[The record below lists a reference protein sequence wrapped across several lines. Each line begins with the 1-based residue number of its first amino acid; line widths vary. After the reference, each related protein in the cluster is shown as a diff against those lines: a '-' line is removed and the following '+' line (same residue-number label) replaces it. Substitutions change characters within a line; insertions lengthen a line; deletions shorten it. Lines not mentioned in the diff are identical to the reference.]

1 MSKNAS
7 EICLNKGRERV
18 TVDIVVSAE
27 RLLRQML
34 VVENVPP
41 VVLAD
46 TMGGPPQGD
55 YDVRLIFSQSAVP
68 ASRFNV
74 SSREAIEILES
85 CRNT

>member
-46 TMGGPPQGD
+46 TMGG
-55 YDVRLIFSQSAVP
+55 R
-68 ASRFNV
+68 RK
-74 SSREAIEILES
+74 AIMMYA
-85 CRNT
+85 